1 MAELIV
7 GNGDGS
13 LDFGDYTLEVKTKKE
28 DYAFGGDSYKVKTFK
43 EITKLERNGLFVY
56 ESVPGSKV
64 TGLVASE
71 NGVCFLVEAP
81 EDLSITLGL
90 EENATYN
97 VSINGKDSGNVA
109 TKLGGKLNL
118 SVEMDGNPV
127 EIKVAKA

>member
-13 LDFGDYTLEVKTKKE
+13 LDFGDYTLDVKTKKD

-64 TGLVASE
+64 TGLVAKE
-71 NGVCFLVEAP
+71 DGVSFSVEAP
-81 EDLSITLGL
+81 SDLSITLEL

-97 VSINGKDSGNVA
+97 VTINGKDSGNVS

-118 SVEMDGNPV
+118 SVEMDGTPV
-127 EIKVAKA
+127 AIKVAKV

>member
-13 LDFGDYTLEVKTKKE
+13 LDFGDYTLETKTKKE
-28 DYAFGGDSYKVKTFK
+28 DFPFGGDSYKVKTFK

-71 NGVCFLVEAP
+71 SGVTFKVEAP
-81 EDLSITLGL
+81 EDLSITLEL

-97 VSINGKDSGNVA
+97 VTINGKDSGNVS

-118 SVEMDGNPV
+118 SVEMDGTPV
-127 EIKVAKA
+127 EIKVVKA

>member
-13 LDFGDYTLEVKTKKE
+13 LDFGDYTLDVKTKKE

-64 TGLVASE
+64 TGLAASE
-71 NGVCFLVEAP
+71 NGVCFSVEAP
-81 EDLSITLGL
+81 EDLSITLEL
-90 EENATYN
+90 EENATYS
-97 VSINGKDSGNVA
+97 VSINGKDSGNVS

-118 SVEMDGNPV
+118 SVEMDGTPV

>member
-13 LDFGDYTLEVKTKKE
+13 LDFGDYTLDVKTKKE

-64 TGLVASE
+64 TGLLASE
-71 NGVCFLVEAP
+71 NGVCFSVEAP
-81 EDLSITLGL
+81 EDLSITLEL
-90 EENATYN
+90 EENATYS

-118 SVEMDGNPV
+118 SVEMDGTPV

>member
-13 LDFGDYTLEVKTKKE
+13 LDFGDYTLDVKTKKE

-71 NGVCFLVEAP
+71 NGVCFSVEAP
-81 EDLSITLGL
+81 EDLSITLEL
-90 EENATYN
+90 EENATYS
-97 VSINGKDSGNVA
+97 VSINGKDSGSVG
-109 TKLGGKLNL
+109 TKLGGKLSL
-118 SVEMDGNPV
+118 SVEMDGTPV
-127 EIKVAKA
+127 EIKVVKA

>member
-64 TGLVASE
+64 TGLIASE

>member
-13 LDFGDYTLEVKTKKE
+13 LDFGDYTLDVKTKKE

-64 TGLVASE
+64 TGLLASE
-71 NGVCFLVEAP
+71 NGVCFSVEAP
-81 EDLSITLGL
+81 EDLSITLEL
-90 EENATYN
+90 EENATYS

>member
-7 GNGDGS
+7 ENGDGS

>member
-13 LDFGDYTLEVKTKKE
+13 LDFGDYTLDTKTKKE

-71 NGVCFLVEAP
+71 NGVCFSVEAP
-81 EDLSITLGL
+81 EDLSITLEL
-90 EENATYN
+90 EENTTYS

-118 SVEMDGNPV
+118 SVEMDGSAV

>member
-13 LDFGDYTLEVKTKKE
+13 LDFGDYTLDTKTKKE
-28 DYAFGGDSYKVKTFK
+28 DFPFNGDSYKVKTFK

-64 TGLVASE
+64 SGLVASE
-71 NGVCFLVEAP
+71 NGVCFKVEAA
-81 EDLSITLGL
+81 EDLSITLEL

-97 VSINGKDSGNVA
+97 VTVGGKNTGAVS

-118 SVEMDGNPV
+118 SVEMDGTPV
-127 EIKVAKA
+127 EIKVEKA